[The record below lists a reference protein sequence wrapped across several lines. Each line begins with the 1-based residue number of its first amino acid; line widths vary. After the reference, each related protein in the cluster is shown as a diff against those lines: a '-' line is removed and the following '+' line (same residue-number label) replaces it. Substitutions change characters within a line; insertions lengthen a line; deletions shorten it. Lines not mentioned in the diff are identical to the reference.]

1 MIENNVLPPVLSKE
15 EEEKYIEL
23 LKTGSKEAEKKLIL
37 HNLRLV
43 GYITDSF
50 NNIPIYNCERYD
62 FFSLGTI
69 GLINGVRSFDP
80 NKKIKLSTY
89 VSKCIYNEI
98 LLYLRHQRRG
108 PKETSMN
115 KTLFIDEE
123 GNNLNLKDI
132 LVEENPEPDELLIKK
147 EEKEILKEKLSL
159 LNERDQKV
167 LKLKYGFIDD
177 ELYTDKEIGEL
188 IGVTQSYV
196 SRLKKR
202 ALLKLK
208 DLLIINEEKKINNQ
222 KNKEEKILKI

>member
-1 MIENNVLPPVLSKE
+1 
-15 EEEKYIEL
+15 
-23 LKTGSKEAEKKLIL
+23 
-37 HNLRLV
+37 
-43 GYITDSF
+43 
-50 NNIPIYNCERYD
+50 
-62 FFSLGTI
+62 
-69 GLINGVRSFDP
+69 
-80 NKKIKLSTY
+80 
-89 VSKCIYNEI
+89 
-98 LLYLRHQRRG
+98 
-108 PKETSMN
+108 MN

-208 DLLIINEEKKINNQ
+208 DLLIINEEKTINNQ
-222 KNKEEKILKI
+222 KIKKKRF